1 MLNLAKKI
9 YIVGLVGLPNKH
21 FYKQKKEIGVTKM
34 LDMWLSIT
42 GAFFVAL
49 IVSRWQIKTFPKA
62 GINGKDMHKRGGS
75 FVPEMGGLA
84 AIIGFIVGVSILLG
98 RASEDLDPSLFLTA
112 IIAIIGAGFIGM
124 VDDMVAI
131 RQKTKALLPFI
142 FALPFGIHMMN
153 HTITIFSFEISASY
167 FILIAVPFGVTC
179 AANASNMLEGFNGL
193 GSGLAAICSIT
204 LIILIYLKN
213 GETYGLYILFPLVG
227 ATLGFSVFN
236 LYPSR
241 IFPGD
246 TFTLFSGAAI
256 SSAAIIS
263 GLITPGII
271 LFIPM
276 IVEFFLK
283 FKGGFKA
290 ENFADMDEDK
300 YLISTHDKTESLTHL
315 IVKKVRVKEWQL
327 VTLIWL
333 MEGLLGTAI
342 ILIYIYY

>member
-1 MLNLAKKI
+1 
-9 YIVGLVGLPNKH
+9 
-21 FYKQKKEIGVTKM
+21 M

-49 IVSRWQIKTFPKA
+49 VVSRWQILKFPKA
-62 GINGKDMHKRGGS
+62 GIDGKDMHKHGRN
-75 FVPEMGGLA
+75 FVAEMGGLA
-84 AIIGFIVGVSILLG
+84 AIIGFIVGTSILLG
-98 RASEDLDPSLFLTA
+98 RAGEGIDTALFLTA

-124 VDDMVAI
+124 VDDIVSI
-131 RQKTKALLPFI
+131 RQKTKAFLPYI
-142 FALPFGIHMMN
+142 FALPFGIQMMN
-153 HTITIFSFEISASY
+153 QNVTIFSYEISYSY
-167 FILIAVPFGVTC
+167 FILLAVPFGVTC

-193 GSGLAAICSIT
+193 GAGLSSICSIT

-213 GETYGLYILFPLVG
+213 GPGYGLYILFPLLG

-246 TFTLFSGAAI
+246 TFTLFSGAAL

-271 LFIPM
+271 LFVPM

-283 FKGGFKA
+283 FRGGFQA
-290 ENFADMDEDK
+290 ENFADMDEEK
-300 YLISTHDKTESLTHL
+300 YLISVHDKTESITHL
-315 IVKKVRVKEWQL
+315 IVKKFKVKEWQL
-327 VTLIWL
+327 VALVWL
-333 MEGLLGTAI
+333 MEGLLGAAVI
-342 ILIYIYY
+342 IGYVYL